1 MLQIILMS
9 VELQNNEKDIFE
21 KLYYK
26 YRNALYN
33 KAYYILKDEN
43 DAEDVLQNAFIKI
56 AKNIKGINNIED
68 KETAAYLF
76 IITKSCAYDFL
87 RQKNKEK
94 SISLEDIEE
103 VSHYDSAIEQ
113 LAQKTEY
120 EKLVNI
126 IRNIP
131 SPYNEVLFLHY
142 VKDFSLRKTAEL
154 LSRKQ
159 NTVKMQ
165 LVRGKKLLLKVL
177 AKTFNP

>member
-1 MLQIILMS
+1 MILMS
-9 VELQNNEKDIFE
+9 VELQDNEKDIFE
-21 KLYYK
+21 KVYYK

-33 KAYYILKDEN
+33 KAYYILKNEN

-68 KETAAYLF
+68 KETAAYLL

-87 RQKNKEK
+87 RKKNKER
-94 SISLEDIEE
+94 SISLEEIDE
-103 VSHYDSAIEQ
+103 VSQYDSAIEQ
-113 LAQKTEY
+113 LAQKAEY
-120 EKLVNI
+120 ENLVNI

-177 AKTFNP
+177 TEVYYE